1 MKRCLVWGCAAL
13 QGKCIVESEYLRSAL
28 GVTQLALQTKQA
40 PTGELASLVLL
51 LKLAELDMR
60 WDQLE
65 APTGLP
71 TPAEIRALI

>member
-1 MKRCLVWGCAAL
+1 
-13 QGKCIVESEYLRSAL
+13 VESEYLRSAL